1 MHLPLQITFHE
12 IAHSDAVED
21 YVRKRA
27 AKLDMLSERITRCR
41 VALEQPHRHARHG
54 GHFRVRV
61 DVTLPGGEVVATRS
75 PDDAKTYEDL
85 YAAIDS
91 AFDDVARRVQDFIQ
105 RQRGDVKPHA
115 RWRGET

>member
-27 AKLDMLSERITRCR
+27 AKLDALSERITRCR

-75 PDDAKTYEDL
+75 PDDAKAYEDL
-85 YAAIDS
+85 YAAIDA
-91 AFDDVARRVQDFIQ
+91 AFDDVGRRVQDFIR

-115 RWRGET
+115 RSRGET